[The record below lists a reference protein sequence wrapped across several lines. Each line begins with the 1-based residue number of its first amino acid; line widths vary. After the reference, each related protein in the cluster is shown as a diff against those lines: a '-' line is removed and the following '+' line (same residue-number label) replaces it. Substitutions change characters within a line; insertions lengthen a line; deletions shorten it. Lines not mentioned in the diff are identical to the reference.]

1 MTKAWIAKQ
10 RGQTDSENYE
20 TFWGHY
26 LYVINMPTKFQKQ
39 PPNNLGDKN
48 QTKFVQKI
56 GKKKWGPQSTV
67 SKIHEINSRDMILI
81 TTN

>member
-1 MTKAWIAKQ
+1 
-10 RGQTDSENYE
+10 
-20 TFWGHY
+20 
-26 LYVINMPTKFQKQ
+26 MPTKFQKQ